1 MNSRISYIIHGC
13 LNYFLSFHTPIDSYR
28 FQTCSP
34 SRQVSGEMM
43 QLEATY
49 GHTATAKMSVK
60 RQFRAVQQ
68 QRDGEILQKC
78 FRKYILKTYSMF
90 SGSTWINLLC
100 KLMKL
105 LMFTTSVPSKEDSI
119 CFPLG
124 AIASRWLDAFSS
136 QMLGKKSNQSPSTW
150 KKRNSNSA
158 DVNGTWAMPL
168 LGGVNVDCYNS
179 CSCCD
184 GCQ

>member
-78 FRKYILKTYSMF
+78 FRKYILLTYVF
-90 SGSTWINLLC
+90 WINMDQPV

-105 LMFTTSVPSKEDSI
+105 LMFTTSAPSKEDSI

-124 AIASRWLDAFSS
+124 AMAF
-136 QMLGKKSNQSPSTW
+136 QVIGCFFFANLGKKSNQSPRVPAPE
-150 KKRNSNSA
+150 KKEIPIQLMSM
-158 DVNGTWAMPL
+158 GH
-168 LGGVNVDCYNS
+168 GQCH
-179 CSCCD
+179 C
-184 GCQ
+184 